1 MRLDPI
7 NLLFNNKLELDK
19 NLYFIGGNEITLM
32 EKVGSR
38 IIEKYKTNDNI
49 SLTRIDSIDNFNN
62 AKGLFENKS
71 VYVGKNCK
79 GFNED
84 NLNKIKESR
93 DIFVFIQE
101 NSSKT
106 KKLKNIF
113 SKDKNCYLIDCYEL
127 DNSSKIKILNEFLK
141 LYKLKID
148 KKIYWFLIEKLEN
161 KYIFLENT
169 LNKILELEQK
179 DLKINNLKKILT
191 AGDVGKE
198 KIFFSLLK
206 NNKNII
212 ETYREKILNT
222 SDVNDLY
229 YSCKFFCNLII
240 ESDNEDEYINKIP
253 IYLFREKVF
262 LIDIYR
268 KYNTKKKKKLLRLL
282 SSVENLLR
290 KNVELSIIS
299 GLRFILNIK
308 KITTS

>member
-19 NLYFIGGNEITLM
+19 NIYFIGGNEITLM

-93 DIFVFIQE
+93 DIFIFIQE

-148 KKIYWFLIEKLEN
+148 KKIYWLLIEKLEN

-212 ETYREKILNT
+212 ETYREK
-222 SDVNDLY
+222 
-229 YSCKFFCNLII
+229 F
-240 ESDNEDEYINKIP
+240 
-253 IYLFREKVF
+253 
-262 LIDIYR
+262 
-268 KYNTKKKKKLLRLL
+268 
-282 SSVENLLR
+282 
-290 KNVELSIIS
+290 
-299 GLRFILNIK
+299 
-308 KITTS
+308 